1 MFAALIFVLELG
13 VWTKIAMGWQC
24 HGCSRPVLLLC
35 SLLWP
40 RMQQRKASTR
50 LRHCWFGEPQSRS
63 LTRLCSVAATC
74 TWSQPDTRGDPPSP
88 RHGHV
93 MVAVGT
99 KLLIHGGLA
108 GDVFYDD
115 LFCIDTGKDGC
126 RFLRAGA
133 VVVHFALRETFSLKG
148 HCSVVG
154 REGEVCVLPHLA
166 QLGSAAFRRV
176 VPSSLQ
182 LALLSLSNT

>member
-1 MFAALIFVLELG
+1 MGVQWLFAALIFVLELG
-13 VWTKIAMGWQC
+13 VWTKMAVGWQC
-24 HGCSRPVLLLC
+24 HWCSRPVLLLF

-40 RMQQRKASTR
+40 RMQQREASAR
-50 LRHCWFGEPQSRS
+50 LRHRWFMEPQGRS
-63 LTRLCSVAATC
+63 FTRPCSIAATC

-115 LFCIDTGKDGC
+115 LFCIDTGKDGY
-126 RFLRAGA
+126 RYLGAGA
-133 VVVHFALRETFSLKG
+133 VVVHFALRETFSLKD
-148 HCSVVG
+148 H
-154 REGEVCVLPHLA
+154 
-166 QLGSAAFRRV
+166 
-176 VPSSLQ
+176 
-182 LALLSLSNT
+182 